1 VGGGALVAPA
11 LYVVLQVSYAQAVT
25 LSLIYSVFT
34 KILGFLQHL
43 RLGNVS
49 WRVTLLYGV
58 AGIPGAVLGSQL
70 LYTAQSP
77 DHRVFPFLM
86 SGVLLVAAGL
96 ILLEASMP
104 AMARWKK
111 PLNPERIG
119 WKGAATIAGFQLLVG
134 ALMGLTSVGSGSL
147 VILSMLYFIRM
158 PTRQIVGTNLTIALI
173 MVIPASLTHLA
184 ASGVDLPRLLLLLV
198 GSLFGTVLG
207 SKAAMVIPDHLLKFL
222 VAGLILISAVATV
235 LKAW

>member
-1 VGGGALVAPA
+1 VAPA
-11 LYVVLQVSYAQAVT
+11 LYVVLQVSYAQAVA

-43 RLGNVS
+43 RQGNVS
-49 WRVTLLYGV
+49 WHVTLIYGV
-58 AGIPGAVLGSQL
+58 TGIPGAVLGSQL
-70 LYTAQSP
+70 LYTAQGP
-77 DHRVFPFLM
+77 DQRVFPFLM
-86 SGVLLVAAGL
+86 SGVLVIAASL
-96 ILLEASMP
+96 ILLEAGVQ
-104 AMARWKK
+104 AIARWEK

-119 WKGAATIAGFQLLVG
+119 WKGTAAIAGFQLLVG

-158 PTRQIVGTNLTIALI
+158 PTRQIVGTNLTVALI

-207 SKAAMVIPDHLLKFL
+207 SKATLVIPDHLLKFL
-222 VAGLILISAVATV
+222 IAGLLLISAVATV